1 MTFENHYEKTLSVKV
16 ADFSMVKAQEVA
28 ENIAQGDLRL
38 TDGGF
43 LHWAYALQVL
53 KYLFVRCSLE
63 G

>member
-1 MTFENHYEKTLSVKV
+1 
-16 ADFSMVKAQEVA
+16 MVKAQEVA

-38 TDGGF
+38 TEGGF